1 MDCPKNINN
10 FQESKKLF
18 LSPLESEDEGNE
30 TTDENKLWFCLFL
43 NFNIY
48 IEKALEKKN
57 NIGLTQFESEASE
70 GRSYLKERKTFNI
83 HPQG

>member
-48 IEKALEKKN
+48 IEKALEKKKQHRTN
-57 NIGLTQFESEASE
+57 TI
-70 GRSYLKERKTFNI
+70 
-83 HPQG
+83 